1 MPNVAGMEWVDSEV
15 VCDFAVPVQ
24 VLEVWCRYHFGFCFI
39 ARIIRVVPQF
49 GSRFLARIIPVS
61 IAHCAYAA
69 E

>member
-1 MPNVAGMEWVDSEV
+1 MSNVAGMEWVDSEV

-24 VLEVWCRYHFGFCFI
+24 VLEVRCRYHFGCRFL
-39 ARIIRVVPQF
+39 ARIIPVVPHF
-49 GSRFLARIIPVS
+49 GSCFLARIIPVS